1 MGKVAR
7 IRTEAIQFEPVPSGS
22 VSVNN
27 AIFVDSTNANALTSK
42 TSGGSLE
49 EIGAAEAS
57 MFKKEMQCA
66 SPIRVGKPVSKL
78 RTGKIVEADSDLA
91 GGQNPCGFS
100 LVEFV
105 SADDKGLIFTVG
117 PNLPGLLDEMGFA
130 PGDIIYLDEVNGGM
144 TNNVSR
150 LQIGNDSII
159 SLGMADCSA
168 GDASSTARDLIF
180 LMKVIARP
188 G

>member
-7 IRTEAIQFEPVPSGS
+7 IRTEAIQFEPIPGGS

-27 AIFVDSTNANALTSK
+27 AIFVDSSNANALTSK

-49 EIGAAEAS
+49 EIGAAESS

-66 SPIRVGKPVSKL
+66 SPIRVGKPVSKTS
-78 RTGKIVEADSDLA
+78 TGKIVEADSDLA
-91 GGQNPCGFS
+91 GGQKPCGFS
-100 LVEFV
+100 LVEFAI
-105 SADDKGLIFTVG
+105 ADDKGLIFTVG
-117 PNLPGLLDEMGFA
+117 PNLPGLLDGMGFA
-130 PGDIIYLDEVNGGM
+130 PGDTIYLDEVNGGM
-144 TNNVSR
+144 TNSPSH
-150 LQIGNDSII
+150 LQVGDDSII

-168 GDASSTARDLIF
+168 GNASTVARDLIF